1 MGQIKNIKLHI
12 VTDIKSKKEFDE
24 QVMAATR
31 APSRFSKHIN
41 ALREWYVYKAG
52 YRQMGLRREDL
63 FMARKSEDMD
73 EAFNRLP
80 EEEANLRIFR
90 IKRAADLSLK
100 HAILPKE
107 QWTKPEED
115 VIYLSDVVK
124 QVKKEREERERYDQ
138 L

>member
-12 VTDIKSKKEFDE
+12 VTDIKSKKRIRRTSNGSYSSTIAIFKTYQRTSRMVCIQSWVSADGFE
-24 QVMAATR
+24 TR
-31 APSRFSKHIN
+31 RPFH
-41 ALREWYVYKAG
+41 
-52 YRQMGLRREDL
+52 
-63 FMARKSEDMD
+63 ARKSEDMD